1 MSTKSYG
8 ATIQKKR
15 LFYYIPVVLLLREAS
30 PYLRIGHHREYPPG
44 FKGPSLIRFTLAPIT
59 LGPKDGNVTSYKSFL
74 FHAVEL
80 NLGT

>member
-1 MSTKSYG
+1 MVLPF
-8 ATIQKKR
+8 KR
-15 LFYYIPVVLLLREAS
+15 NVFFILYLLCYFCAEPPRI
-30 PYLRIGHHREYPPG
+30 YVRIGHDREYPPG
-44 FKGPSLIRFTLAPIT
+44 FKGPSLIRFTLAPTLT